1 MPQATT
7 TAMIPRTALVTGA
20 SAGIGASFA
29 RLLAEE
35 GYNLILVARRR
46 DRLQKL
52 ADELA
57 SKYSNRY
64 EVLEVDLTDPS
75 APTRILS
82 ATNEL
87 GMPVDFLVNNAGFG
101 AKEKFPEAPW
111 PSLASEIQVMVTAL
125 TELSHL
131 VLPQMKQQ
139 QWGRIVNVAS
149 IAAFMPPTA
158 GFLYT
163 GIKSYVV
170 HMSESLDIEMKPYGI
185 HVSALCPGFT
195 RTEFHDVMQT
205 QDAMNT
211 KLPAFAWQQPDEVV
225 REGYD
230 AVMAG
235 KPFFVTG
242 RINRI
247 IVSLM
252 GRLPESWRYFMG
264 SKNTLF

>member
-1 MPQATT
+1 
-7 TAMIPRTALVTGA
+7 
-20 SAGIGASFA
+20 
-29 RLLAEE
+29 
-35 GYNLILVARRR
+35 
-46 DRLQKL
+46 
-52 ADELA
+52 
-57 SKYSNRY
+57 
-64 EVLEVDLTDPS
+64 
-75 APTRILS
+75 
-82 ATNEL
+82 
-87 GMPVDFLVNNAGFG
+87 
-101 AKEKFPEAPW
+101 
-111 PSLASEIQVMVTAL
+111 
-125 TELSHL
+125 
-131 VLPQMKQQ
+131 
-139 QWGRIVNVAS
+139 
-149 IAAFMPPTA
+149 
-158 GFLYT
+158 
-163 GIKSYVV
+163 
-170 HMSESLDIEMKPYGI
+170 MSESLDIEMKPYGI

-242 RINRI
+242 RINRV

>member
-1 MPQATT
+1 MPQTKT
-7 TAMIPRTALVTGA
+7 PRTALVTGT

-29 RLLAEE
+29 RLLAAE
-35 GYNLILVARRR
+35 GYNLILVARRE
-46 DRLQKL
+46 DRLRQL

-57 SKYSNRY
+57 NSYPNRY
-64 EVLEVDLTDPS
+64 EVIVADLADPS
-75 APTRILS
+75 APARIFS
-82 ATNEL
+82 ATLEL

-101 AKEKFPEAPW
+101 GKDKFSEAPW
-111 PSLASEIQVMVTAL
+111 PSLASEIQVMVTAV
-125 TELSHL
+125 TELSYL
-131 VLPQMKQQ
+131 MLPGMKQR

-149 IAAFMPPTA
+149 IAAFMPPTS

-170 HMSESLDIEMKPYGI
+170 HMSESLDIELKPYGI

-195 RTEFHDVMQT
+195 KTEFHDVMQT
-205 QDAMNT
+205 REEMNT
-211 KLPAFAWQQPDEVV
+211 KLPTFAWQESDDVV
-225 REGYD
+225 QEGYD

-235 KPFFVTG
+235 RPFFVTG
-242 RINRI
+242 RFNRL
-247 IVSLM
+247 IVALI